1 MKNQV
6 LKSQKKVKYQI
17 NNLRR
22 LSIMF
27 AIALFSLSF
36 ALPASAQLNDK
47 LKKTEGSIAGRY
59 IVVLDDETNEN
70 LKYPTE
76 AENLSQKLISRYG
89 GKVDQL
95 FKYAL
100 KGYSVEMS
108 AAAAALL
115 SQDERVKY
123 VEEDVEIYATS
134 DQTGATAGLDRIDQR
149 NSLLNGIYT
158 YTATGSGVHAY
169 VIDSGIRGTHA
180 DFGGRVV
187 AGFDAF
193 ADGQNGN
200 DCFGHGTHV
209 AGTIGSATFGVA
221 KNVTLHSVRVL
232 NCSGGG
238 TVSGIVAGIDWV
250 TGNHIKPAV
259 ANISVSANG
268 VSTSLDAAI
277 SKSVAAGVTFVVAA
291 ANNGADA
298 CGYSPAR
305 VPNAITV
312 GAVGSNDERGGFSN
326 FGSCLD
332 IFAPGV
338 GIVSLSNADDTS
350 STKKSGT
357 SMASPHAAG
366 VAALFL
372 ETNQLASPATVANAI
387 INSSTTGSV
396 TNAGAGS
403 PNRLLYSAFTASK
416 PAPTPTPS
424 PTPTPTPTPTPVPP
438 SACTGNLYSGTL
450 SSTGAIVYHS
460 SSAGFDGKAGSF
472 QGTLNV
478 LGTNQASFRLE
489 KKSIVSWSTVANSVS
504 TPSGASVNY
513 NGTAGTYRW
522 RVYAVSGSGNY
533 TLCSKTP

>member
-6 LKSQKKVKYQI
+6 LKSQKTVKYQI

-95 FKYAL
+95 FKHAL